1 MYKIFDTGN
10 LQKKLSSYKISYTRV
25 RRQINY
31 LPDSMVLSGPRVN
44 VAVVAPDALASV
56 SRVTVVFPD
65 PPTVT
70 PDPPIPLRPAA
81 KSLKPP
87 MMAACRRS
95 VLGSLASRPPS
106 SMANW
111 GWYLET
117 KTIPTDLL
125 SLKQN

>member
-1 MYKIFDTGN
+1 
-10 LQKKLSSYKISYTRV
+10 
-25 RRQINY
+25 
-31 LPDSMVLSGPRVN
+31 MVLSGPRVN

-65 PPTVT
+65 PTPT

-95 VLGSLASRPPS
+95 VFGSLASRPPS

>member
-1 MYKIFDTGN
+1 
-10 LQKKLSSYKISYTRV
+10 
-25 RRQINY
+25 
-31 LPDSMVLSGPRVN
+31 MVLSGPRVN
-44 VAVVAPDALASV
+44 VAVVAPEALAS
-56 SRVTVVFPD
+56 SRVTVFPD
-65 PPTVT
+65 PTLT

-87 MMAACRRS
+87 MMAAWRRS

-117 KTIPTDLL
+117 KTTT
-125 SLKQN
+125 